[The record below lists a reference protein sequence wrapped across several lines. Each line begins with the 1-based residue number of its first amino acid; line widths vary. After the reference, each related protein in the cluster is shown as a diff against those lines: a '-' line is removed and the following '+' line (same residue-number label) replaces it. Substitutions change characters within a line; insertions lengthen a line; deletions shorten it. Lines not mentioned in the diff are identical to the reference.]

1 MPLLPPTPTYAA
13 GASLE
18 SPLTPWTPAVPS
30 GTAPAGQ
37 QQQQQQQGLTAG
49 QQAAAAQHAVQ
60 QQQQQLGGQ
69 AAGAAG
75 AAQQQEQQPHGGVQ
89 QQQQAGPTAEQ
100 RELELQL
107 YADFLRIVLEV
118 RW

>member
-37 QQQQQQQGLTAG
+37 QQQQQGLTAG

-60 QQQQQLGGQ
+60 QQQQQQGGQ

-75 AAQQQEQQPHGGVQ
+75 IAQQHQ